1 MYKLYDNIRKRRE
14 ELGMS
19 QSKLAELMGYSDKS
33 MISRIESGQVDLP
46 YSKVIEFAK
55 ALKIHPVEL
64 MVGWDY

>member
-46 YSKVIEFAK
+46 YSKVIEFTK
-55 ALKIHPVEL
+55 ALKIHPV
-64 MVGWDY
+64 G

>member
-33 MISRIESGQVDLP
+33 MISRIENGQVDLP